1 MVSAGAAPY
10 DRRLGSIVPPVLVRI
25 ASRWPVLP
33 LVVALCGGCMVGPD
47 YRPPVAPTQT
57 AWIAG
62 GNPAVHT
69 DTSPAVHWWDAFD
82 DPVVGYLVERAYAQ
96 NLTLEA
102 TGLRVL
108 QAQAQRGIAVGG
120 LYPQSQALR
129 GSYAHNV
136 TSQNIRF
143 PIEPRSFET
152 FQSGFDV
159 AWEVDLWGRFRRG
172 IEAADAD
179 LLASLADYDDVLT
192 SLVAQVVATYVRIRV
207 SESRLELAESNVRVQ
222 RDSLRIAQV
231 RYEAG
236 GTTQLDVQ
244 QALSQLTD
252 TEALIP
258 ERQIE
263 IAQGRNALAVLLGV
277 PPAELGDALGPTRGI
292 PQAPPTVAVG
302 IPADL
307 IRRRPDVR
315 AAERRLAAQS
325 ARIGIAKADLFPR
338 VQLVGSVGLSATD
351 AAKFFQ
357 GRAFEAVA
365 GPQFDWPILNYGRL
379 INQVRVQDAAFQAQA
394 ADFTNTVLVAQQ
406 EVENALVG
414 YTRGAEQVGHL
425 ARSVE
430 AANSAVDLATIQYR
444 EGATDFTTVL
454 TAQQAKLEED
464 DSLAVARGSVTQSV
478 IDLYRALGG
487 GWELRAGQDV
497 VREGVKPAMAE
508 RVWWGDM
515 LDAGERATDANPDE
529 DQSPEAVRSWWPQW

>member
-1 MVSAGAAPY
+1 VTS
-10 DRRLGSIVPPVLVRI
+10 VLIRI
-25 ASRWPVLP
+25 APRWLVLL
-33 LVVALCGGCMVGPD
+33 LVLASSGGCMVGPD
-47 YRPPVAPTQT
+47 YRPPVVPTQT

-69 DTSPAVHWWDAFD
+69 DVPPTQRWWDAFD
-82 DPVVGYLVERAYAQ
+82 DPVVGTLVERAYAQ

-102 TGLRVL
+102 SGLRVL
-108 QAQAQRGIAVGG
+108 QAQAQRGVAVGG

-129 GSYAHNV
+129 GLYARNV
-136 TSQNIRF
+136 GSQNTGVPF
-143 PIEPRSFET
+143 DPRAFDT
-152 FQSGFDV
+152 FRAGFDV

-172 IEAADAD
+172 IEAADED

-192 SLVAQVVATYVRIRV
+192 SLVGQVVSTYVQIRV
-207 SESRLELAESNVRVQ
+207 SESRLALAQSNVLVQ
-222 RDSLRIAQV
+222 RDSLRIAEV
-231 RYEAG
+231 RFEAG

-244 QALSQLTD
+244 QALTQLTD

-263 IAQGRNALAVLLGV
+263 IAQGRNALAVLLGI
-277 PPAELGDALGPTRGI
+277 PPAELGDMLGPATGI
-292 PQAPPTVAVG
+292 PAAPPTVAVG

-325 ARIGIAKADLFPR
+325 ARIGVAFADLFPR
-338 VQLVGSVGLSATD
+338 VQLVGSVGLNADD

-379 INQVRVQDAAFQAQA
+379 INQVRVQDAAFQAQV

-425 ARSVE
+425 VRSVG
-430 AANSAVDLATIQYR
+430 AANNAVDLATIQYR

-464 DSLAVARGSVTQSV
+464 DSLALARGGVTQSV

-497 VREGVKPAMAE
+497 VREDLKPVMAE
-508 RVWWGDM
+508 RTWWGDM
-515 LDAGERATDANPDE
+515 LDADQRATDADPDRDDE
-529 DQSPEAVRSWWPQW
+529 PNAIRSWWPQW